1 MSKQTTF
8 SNVSDEFKGYWKSTD
23 RPFHGGAY
31 AMGKRKT
38 RRPYDSKRPIHL
50 VLRSERARGELS
62 MLRFRNRNHIHNIGH
77 RFAVKFGGCVYEY
90 SNNGNH
96 LHILVHATFSEDFA
110 SFLKAITGL
119 IASHDLTAH

>member
-1 MSKQTTF
+1 MSSKKAFIVTIKHCPKCLFFEMARQTTF

-50 VLRSERARGELS
+50 VLRSKRARGELS
-62 MLRFRNRNHIHNIGH
+62 MLRFRNRNHIHN
-77 RFAVKFGGCVYEY
+77 
-90 SNNGNH
+90 
-96 LHILVHATFSEDFA
+96 LVHR
-110 SFLKAITGL
+110 
-119 IASHDLTAH
+119 